1 MRWEILMTAKEKT
14 SELIWLYVKRRP
26 HVKEALR
33 SGVVNYSALARRI
46 SSEIF
51 GRKRNSNAVK
61 AALIRIAEK
70 LANEEETL
78 EGAVLNVLKGSSI
91 TITTKVAVAV
101 CSSQLEGIKPLSFVK
116 SRDFITYILQE
127 NEASKVRRNRAIMK
141 SEETLNLITV
151 HSSPEIESTP
161 GVISTILNALS
172 SEGINV
178 AEFISCYTDTLL
190 VVKESDTT
198 KAYEVLSGMMK

>member
-1 MRWEILMTAKEKT
+1 MAT

-26 HVKEALR
+26 HIKEALR

-46 SSEIF
+46 AGEIF
-51 GRKRNSNAVK
+51 GKKRNANAIK

-70 LANEEETL
+70 LADEEETL
-78 EGAVLNVLKGSSI
+78 EGAVLKVLKGSSI
-91 TITTKVAVAV
+91 TITTKVSVV
-101 CSSQLEGIKPLSFVK
+101 ITHVELNESKPLSFVK
-116 SRDFITYILQE
+116 SRDFITYILPE
-127 NEASKVRRNRAIMK
+127 NEAVKVRKNRAIMK

-151 HSSPEIESTP
+151 HSSPEIENTP

-198 KAYEVLSGMMK
+198 KAYEVLVGMMR